1 MTNEHLPPS
10 SDDPHSDVSAHSHE
24 RIDGESAASGTPS
37 SLNTA
42 PASAPAQR
50 AAGGRAGRDVLMAL
64 AGGVVVLAVTLLMRD
79 RLPILGGA
87 SSTPAANTSVS
98 EAATNDAASTIE
110 AVASGGP
117 PGALASSAQGLG
129 AFPVKDISGA
139 TVPIVEN
146 GESAIVMI
154 NSRTCGYCKLA
165 LRDLGEYANG
175 RPVPGLRMLT
185 LEGAIDGAPMLV
197 EARINGAVPL
207 GPATSQS
214 QILLTFRYRGTPTF
228 VAVDAEGRI
237 RGTMA
242 GYPGPEQLRP
252 WFDVML
258 GESPA
263 P

>member
-1 MTNEHLPPS
+1 
-10 SDDPHSDVSAHSHE
+10 
-24 RIDGESAASGTPS
+24 
-37 SLNTA
+37 
-42 PASAPAQR
+42 
-50 AAGGRAGRDVLMAL
+50 MAL
-64 AGGVVVLAVTLLMRD
+64 AGGVVVLAFALVMRD
-79 RLPILGGA
+79 RLPFFDSA
-87 SSTPAANTSVS
+87 SSGTPASPTTSA
-98 EAATNDAASTIE
+98 AATNDAAATIE

-146 GESAIVMI
+146 GQPAIVMI

-165 LRDLGEYANG
+165 LRDLGAYANG
-175 RPVPGLRMLT
+175 RPVKGLRMLT

-197 EARINGAVPL
+197 DAGLNGAVPL

-228 VAVDAEGRI
+228 VAVDADGRI

-258 GESPA
+258 GVQATP
-263 P
+263 